1 VDKEGKMSKMIPNME
16 AYFRQFIPPRDDL
29 LLRLEEEAEQ
39 EKIPII
45 GPVVGQLL
53 YILVRVT
60 QACRILELGTATGYS
75 AIYLAR
81 GCEPAGGKVITLE
94 RDEGIAA
101 RATNN
106 FQKAGIEKQIEVRV
120 GDALEEMNKMDKGLD
135 FIFMDVDKEDY
146 LPVLDQCHK
155 LLKSGGLLATDNVG
169 FQGSADFNEAIAG
182 SPQWRSVHL
191 LSFFPLHSPERD
203 GLCLALRV

>member
-1 VDKEGKMSKMIPNME
+1 MSKMIPNME

-29 LLRLEEEAEQ
+29 LLKLEEEAEQ
-39 EKIPII
+39 ENIPII
-45 GPVVGQLL
+45 GPVVGELL

-60 QACRILELGTATGYS
+60 RARRILELGTATGYS

-81 GCEPAGGKVITLE
+81 GCEPAAGKVITLE
-94 RDEGIAA
+94 RDEGMAGRA
-101 RATNN
+101 RSN
-106 FQKAGIEKQIEVRV
+106 FEKAGIEERIEVRV
-120 GDALEEMNKMDKGLD
+120 GDALEEMNQMDKGLD

-169 FQGSADFNEAIAG
+169 FQGSADFNQAIAG
-182 SPQWRSVHL
+182 SPLWRSVHL
-191 LSFFPLHSPERD
+191 LSLLPLHSPERD
-203 GLCLALRV
+203 GLCLALRL